1 MDQEQIDAAKEAVR
15 KYNEQLNA
23 AVEASAMQGED
34 GISYLDLVDV
44 GESIGFIEI
53 PKIDVYLPIYSGTG
67 EDVLQKGVGHLAESS
82 YPIGGTS
89 THSVLTGHR
98 GLPSAVLFTD
108 LDKMEEGDVFYL
120 HVLDE
125 VLAYKVDQ
133 IKVVLPEETQDIG
146 IVEGKDYCTLVTCT
160 PYAIN
165 THRLLVRGERT
176 EYIPPEELAEQ
187 NAVHEVQS
195 QTITKRIVD
204 VWPWLVV
211 SLLIVAGV
219 EGSIFLLI
227 VKRQRSYGER
237 QKEQSVMQQNKA
249 QKVIEEVKKAFIG
262 KTECVEKLMTAILA
276 GGHVLVEDVP
286 GVGKTTLALAFA
298 KAMNVAQNRVQFT
311 PDVLPADITG
321 FTVYNREKDGFFYRP
336 GAVMCN
342 ILLADEI
349 NRTSPKTQAAL
360 LEVMEEGS
368 VTVDGVTRPV
378 PSPFLVIATQN
389 PVGSAGTQLLPQ
401 SQLDRF
407 LICFGIGYPDAAEEM
422 DILKSRRSGNGL
434 EDVRPVI
441 SSQEL
446 MEMKKEVEEV
456 FVHDQVY
463 DYIVRLAQ
471 ATRNND
477 ALELGLSPRG
487 SLALLKMA
495 QARAYRKGRSF
506 VIPADVA
513 AEFQDVA
520 AHRVQPVSSSGMD
533 RVRAAAVLE
542 RILKETPAPAPE
554 KG

>member
-1 MDQEQIDAAKEAVR
+1 
-15 KYNEQLNA
+15 
-23 AVEASAMQGED
+23 
-34 GISYLDLVDV
+34 
-44 GESIGFIEI
+44 
-53 PKIDVYLPIYSGTG
+53 
-67 EDVLQKGVGHLAESS
+67 
-82 YPIGGTS
+82 
-89 THSVLTGHR
+89 
-98 GLPSAVLFTD
+98 
-108 LDKMEEGDVFYL
+108 
-120 HVLDE
+120 
-125 VLAYKVDQ
+125 
-133 IKVVLPEETQDIG
+133 
-146 IVEGKDYCTLVTCT
+146 
-160 PYAIN
+160 
-165 THRLLVRGERT
+165 
-176 EYIPPEELAEQ
+176 
-187 NAVHEVQS
+187 
-195 QTITKRIVD
+195 
-204 VWPWLVV
+204 
-211 SLLIVAGV
+211 
-219 EGSIFLLI
+219 
-227 VKRQRSYGER
+227 
-237 QKEQSVMQQNKA
+237 MQQNKA

-311 PDVLPADITG
+311 PDVLPADI
-321 FTVYNREKDGFFYRP
+321 
-336 GAVMCN
+336 